1 MAKRPPEIQK
11 KHKATSTDNRILE
24 IYPTCGDVKIHLSTL
39 KVDVSLLWA
48 YVTNVVSKSAYIYS
62 QQYFAAPSSYLHLP
76 LPWGSYFYIQIN
88 IFHNILFERSMYC
101 CSDLSYLLPVIG
113 QLELMSSANH
123 RQQTALVAATV
134 HIMSLKQQM
143 LCFCFTKC

>member
-1 MAKRPPEIQK
+1 M
-11 KHKATSTDNRILE
+11 
-24 IYPTCGDVKIHLSTL
+24 
-39 KVDVSLLWA
+39 
-48 YVTNVVSKSAYIYS
+48 TNVVSKSAYIYS

-143 LCFCFTKC
+143 LCFCFTKCYMLNVFVRSVLCKSLSLSPPTRVLGLTFK